1 MRKICFPSSRSLP
14 RPRKPPTAHRE
25 AFRDRGNPQRHIGEA
40 FRDRGNRHRH
50 VGEAFRD
57 RGNRHRHFGEAFRDR
72 GNPQR
77 HIYKT
82 LAWGY

>member
-1 MRKICFPSSRSLP
+1 MKLVKNEEDLLPKLWKPSATAETPNGTSGSLP
-14 RPRKPPTAHRE
+14 RPRKPPSAHLE
-25 AFRDRGNPQRHIGEA
+25 AFRDRGNPQ
-40 FRDRGNRHRH
+40 
-50 VGEAFRD
+50 
-57 RGNRHRHFGEAFRDR
+57 RHFGEAFRDR